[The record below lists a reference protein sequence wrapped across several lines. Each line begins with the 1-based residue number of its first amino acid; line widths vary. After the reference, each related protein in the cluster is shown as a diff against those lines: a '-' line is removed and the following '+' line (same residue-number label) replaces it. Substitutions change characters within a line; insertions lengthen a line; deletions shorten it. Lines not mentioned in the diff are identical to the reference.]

1 MDADAGSEN
10 PENGERRDPHRTAEE
25 DARARAEFAA
35 LHGPALRASG
45 VPERY
50 WGRLLHK
57 LEHEVRA
64 GEPPAGRTGAQSG
77 AGGAGARA
85 ALGPSPGKG
94 VAAGG
99 PLAESRGGAARGGRA
114 RGAAG
119 RPAAPGT
126 TGAHGA
132 GRVSGAGGER
142 APCGAQKPRP
152 GCDAPGACPCW
163 DAAGETHGGGC
174 EERQCPG
181 DRLRRR
187 LLGGLGAS
195 RLWGL
200 RVAAMAQHL
209 WPRFRQCLGLAGL
222 CVRLPWCVG
231 TYPEF
236 SAPLRPA
243 ALSSPLC
250 G

>member
-1 MDADAGSEN
+1 MDADAGSGN
-10 PENGERRDPHRTAEE
+10 PENGERRDPDRTAEE

-64 GEPPAGRTGAQSG
+64 GEAPAGRTGAQSG

-85 ALGPSPGKG
+85 ALDPSPGKG

-99 PLAESRGGAARGGRA
+99 PLAESRRGAARGGRA

-126 TGAHGA
+126 TGARGA

-142 APCGAQKPRP
+142 APCRAAEASAAERRP
-152 GCDAPGACPCW
+152 GA
-163 DAAGETHGGGC
+163 
-174 EERQCPG
+174 
-181 DRLRRR
+181 
-187 LLGGLGAS
+187 
-195 RLWGL
+195 
-200 RVAAMAQHL
+200 
-209 WPRFRQCLGLAGL
+209 
-222 CVRLPWCVG
+222 
-231 TYPEF
+231 
-236 SAPLRPA
+236 
-243 ALSSPLC
+243 
-250 G
+250 